1 MHTYSNFARAFG
13 ERTCLVAWMVLMVA
27 NTVMVGLAMELVLFG
42 VLLSAYHATLIDRG
56 TMPFI
61 AMGFAAALNFPLVVK
76 LHGLGVTHLH
86 FEVHENMLSKASESW
101 EAIILTFLDETAL
114 RSRELEKLV
123 QAISD
128 AESAAER
135 QERRTEA
142 KAWLIENH
150 DRLSDED
157 KEVVLEHLGYLK
169 I

>member
-1 MHTYSNFARAFG
+1 MQTSSNFARAIG
-13 ERTCLVAWMVLMVA
+13 ERTCLVAWMILMIA
-27 NTVMVGLAMELVLFG
+27 NTVMVGLTLELVVFG
-42 VLLSAYHATLIDRG
+42 VLLSAYHVTLIDHG
-56 TMPFI
+56 TLPFI

-101 EAIILTFLDETAL
+101 ETLILTFLDETAL

-123 QAISD
+123 QAISS

-142 KAWLIENH
+142 KAWLIANQEQ
-150 DRLSDED
+150 LSDED
-157 KEVVLEHLGYLK
+157 KEVVLEHLSYLK